1 MVIEFYGEISDYTLR
16 RADKLKKRH
25 YSAYFFALG
34 GLLGALAAISG
45 AFGGEFITLTVF
57 AALLCGAGF
66 FLVFAPMKKNIKVKV
81 RCRVRIEGNTLTWEQ
96 FLPDKTIA
104 KTKKLDRVK
113 RVVKTDF
120 CYFVV
125 FNDIG
130 NAVIC
135 ERCLLKKGT
144 FAAFESLF
152 EGKIREKEM

>member
-1 MVIEFYGEISDYTLR
+1 MVIEFYGELTDYTLR

-25 YSAYFFALG
+25 YSIYFFVLAALLAALCALSGALG
-34 GLLGALAAISG
+34 G
-45 AFGGEFITLTVF
+45 EFVTL
-57 AALLCGAGF
+57 
-66 FLVFAPMKKNIKVKV
+66 LVFAVLLGGAGAFLFFGPMKRNIKNKV
-81 RCRVRIEGNTLTWEQ
+81 RCRVYIEGNTLTWEQ
-96 FLPDKTIA
+96 YLPQKTIT
-104 KTKKLDRVK
+104 KVKKLDRVK

-144 FAAFESLF
+144 FTAFEALF
-152 EGKIREKEM
+152 AGKLREKEM

>member
-1 MVIEFYGEISDYTLR
+1 MVIEFYGELTDYTLR

-25 YSAYFFALG
+25 YSIYFFVLAALLATLCALSGALG
-34 GLLGALAAISG
+34 G
-45 AFGGEFITLTVF
+45 EFVTL
-57 AALLCGAGF
+57 
-66 FLVFAPMKKNIKVKV
+66 LVFAVLLGGAGAFLFFGPMKRNIKNKV
-81 RCRVRIEGNTLTWEQ
+81 RCRVHIEGNTLTWEQ
-96 FLPDKTIA
+96 YLPQKTIT
-104 KTKKLDRVK
+104 KVKKLDRVK

-144 FAAFESLF
+144 FTAFEALF
-152 EGKIREKEM
+152 AGKLREKEM

>member
-1 MVIEFYGEISDYTLR
+1 MVIEFYGELTDYTLR

-25 YSAYFFALG
+25 YSAYFFVLG

-45 AFGGEFITLTVF
+45 AFGGEFIALTVF
-57 AALLCGAGF
+57 AAILCGAGLFLF
-66 FLVFAPMKKNIKVKV
+66 FGPMKRNIKNKV
-81 RCRVRIEGNTLTWEQ
+81 RCRVTLDSGTLTWEQ
-96 FLPDKTIA
+96 FLPQKTIT
-104 KTKKLDRVK
+104 KVKKLDRVK

-144 FAAFESLF
+144 FTAFEALF
-152 EGKIREKEM
+152 AGKLREKEM